1 MNAVFISP
9 ALAEMAEAAEF
20 YESQQAGLGHQFL
33 EAIDRAVDDIEKHPR
48 RWLILKKQVRRR
60 LVGRFPYGILYR
72 IGEEGRQE
80 ITIIAIMHLH
90 RRPNYWTK
98 RI

>member
-1 MNAVFISP
+1 MKAVFLSP
-9 ALAEMAEAAEF
+9 ALAEMAEAAQF
-20 YESQQAGLGHQFL
+20 YESRQAGLGHQFL
-33 EAIDRAVDDIEKHPR
+33 DALDRAVEDVEQNPQ
-48 RWLILKKQVRRR
+48 RWPVLKKQVRRR

-72 IGEEGRQE
+72 IEEGRQE
-80 ITIIAIMHLH
+80 ITIVAIMHLC

>member
-1 MNAVFISP
+1 MKATFLSP
-9 ALAEMAEAAEF
+9 ALAEMAEAAQF
-20 YESQQAGLGHQFL
+20 YESRQVGLGQQFL
-33 EAIDRAVDDIEKHPR
+33 DAIDRAIEDLEENPR
-48 RWLILKKQVRRR
+48 RWPVLKKQIRRR

-72 IGEEGRQE
+72 IDPQQ

>member
-1 MNAVFISP
+1 MKAAFLSP

-20 YESQQAGLGHQFL
+20 YESRQAGLGHQFL
-33 EAIDRAVDDIEKHPR
+33 DAIDRAVEDIEENPR
-48 RWLILKKQVRRR
+48 RWPVLKKQIRRR
-60 LVGRFPYGILYR
+60 LVGRFPYGVLYR
-72 IGEEGRQE
+72 IDLEQ
-80 ITIIAIMHLH
+80 ITIVAIMHLH

>member
-1 MNAVFISP
+1 MKAVFLSP
-9 ALAEMAEAAEF
+9 ALAEMAEAAQF
-20 YESQQAGLGHQFL
+20 YESQQAGLGHRFL
-33 EAIDRAVDDIEKHPR
+33 DAIDRAIEEIEKNPQ
-48 RWLILKKQVRRR
+48 RWPILKKQIRRR

-72 IGEEGRQE
+72 MDRQE
-80 ITIIAIMHLH
+80 ITIVAIMHLH